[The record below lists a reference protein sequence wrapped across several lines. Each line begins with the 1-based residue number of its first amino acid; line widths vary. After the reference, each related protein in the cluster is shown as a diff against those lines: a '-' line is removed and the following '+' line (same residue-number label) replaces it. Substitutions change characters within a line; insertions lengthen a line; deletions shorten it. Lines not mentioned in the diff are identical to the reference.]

1 MNAFLFSQQ
10 FFSGEQRGGQGEA
23 ILIKKQGN
31 LGPGPNRGESGLLV
45 SSKNENNP
53 KFQLGKIQI

>member
-1 MNAFLFSQQ
+1 MYQAHQA
-10 FFSGEQRGGQGEA
+10 EQDREA